1 MVARCDVLAVAAHP
15 DDAELGCGGTL
26 ARLAA
31 AGRTVGMLDLAA
43 GELATRG
50 GAETRRAEA
59 EVAAR
64 TLGVAW
70 RHCLRFPDG
79 GISGE
84 QNDQVAALVG
94 ALRSAMPRALLL
106 PHGDDPHPD
115 HGAAHALVRRAVVLG
130 SLARWRPDLGAPH
143 RPRLLL
149 AYPGPRQLWRPD
161 LVIDVSSCYGAKRA
175 ALAAHASQ
183 FDPGGGAPTHLAS
196 GHFLAAVEGRDRA
209 SGNTAGYEFGEG
221 FIALGP
227 LPADEVA
234 WVVGGSGSHPGARL
248 PDRGPGGRAR

>member
-1 MVARCDVLAVAAHP
+1 VVARCDALAVAAHP
-15 DDAELGCGGTL
+15 DDVELGCGGTL

-31 AGRTVGMLDLAA
+31 AGRSVGMLDLTE

-50 GAETRRAEA
+50 GAEARRTEA
-59 EVAAR
+59 DAAAR
-64 TLGVAW
+64 ALGVAW
-70 RHCLRFPDG
+70 RYCLGLPDG

-84 QNDQVAALVG
+84 QESQLAALVG
-94 ALRSAMPRALLL
+94 ALRSATPRALFL
-106 PHGDDPHPD
+106 PHADDPHPD
-115 HGAAHALVRRAVVLG
+115 HGATHALVRRAVFLG
-130 SLARWRPDLGAPH
+130 ALVRWRPDLGAPH

-183 FDPGGGAPTHLAS
+183 FEPSRGAPTHLAS
-196 GHFLAAVEGRDRA
+196 GHFLAAIEGRDRA
-209 SGNTAGYEFGEG
+209 CGNTGGCEFGEG

-227 LPADEVA
+227 LPADEIA
-234 WVVGGSGSHPGARL
+234 WLLGGGGADGRRRTL
-248 PDRGPGGRAR
+248 RHRAGRRAR